1 MKLTSICAKNLVSLV
16 DFTSEPLQALA
27 QSGYAPI
34 AVLAEDKLLFYVVH
48 PEEWDRLNSTDNM
61 PPIKSIGAEF
71 DERITDSAVK
81 LVPLTPPVNKYIN
94 GKYISI

>member
-1 MKLTSICAKNLVSLV
+1 MKLTSIRAKKLVSLS

-48 PEEWDRLNSTDNM
+48 PEEWDRLNSTANV
-61 PPIKSIGAEF
+61 PPIKSIDAEF
-71 DERITDSAVK
+71 VEQITDSAVK
-81 LVPLTPPVNKYIN
+81 LVPFSTPINKNLNI
-94 GKYISI
+94 KKKII